1 MFNSSSAGFT
11 LIELMITLVI
21 AAILGAL
28 VLPAYQDHLLRAK
41 IPEATSGLSLTAMRL
56 EQYYQ
61 DHRTYANNAACGI
74 TPPVDQHFH
83 FTCTVP
89 QDGQSFLLTA
99 AGVSTETT
107 KAFTYT
113 LDQQSNASTTS
124 LPEGW
129 GDVPA
134 ACWIVK
140 RKGTC

>member
-28 VLPAYQDHLLRAK
+28 VLPVYQDHLLRAK

-56 EQYYQ
+56 
-61 DHRTYANNAACGI
+61 
-74 TPPVDQHFH
+74 FH

-99 AGVSTETT
+99 TGVSTDST

-124 LPEGW
+124 LPDGW

-140 RKGTC
+140 RKGSC